1 MKKVLIF
8 SNGEQIGDGILKLPI
23 VYQLKD
29 RFPNYEI
36 HWMTDTIYTE
46 YNKRLKKFTSN
57 HIDKIWE
64 KAKLNPFFWK
74 KISNVYNLNNEEFDI
89 IIDTQKAVP
98 RTIALKRLKTKI
110 FISSTANWLFSNL
123 KPKDFSKGRKFYVKS
138 ITEMLDLVSDFKNK
152 KEFKLDIPQSLI
164 KTLKKLFDPSKK
176 YIGIAPGS
184 HEARKI
190 WPIDRYLEVAKFY
203 EKKGFVIVFFLGPE
217 EQNLKKIIVNMLDEP
232 LFPEEDIKDY
242 SGIEVVMA
250 STYYLDIAITNDSG
264 TGQMLSTN
272 ICPLL
277 KICGPVSAIKFINN
291 QFTNIDFI
299 ASQSFGGDDINL
311 ITTDA
316 VINKIDKILDSEAL

>member
-46 YNKRLKKFTSN
+46 YNQRLKKFTSN
-57 HIDKIWE
+57 YIDKIWE

-110 FISSTANWLFSNL
+110 FISSAANWFFSNL
-123 KPKDFSKGRKFYVKS
+123 KPKAFSKERKFYIKS
-138 ITEMLDLVSDFKNK
+138 IIEMLDLVSNYEDE
-152 KEFKLDIPQSLI
+152 KEFEIDIPQAI
-164 KTLKKLFDPSKK
+164 TETLNKLFDPSKK

-184 HEARKI
+184 NTPTRI
-190 WPIDRYLEVAKFY
+190 WSFDKYLEVAKFY
-203 EKKGFVIVFFLGPE
+203 EKKDFNIVFFLGPE
-217 EQNLKKIIVNMLDEP
+217 EQNLRKEIIDVIDNP
-232 LFPEEDIKDY
+232 LFPEEEVENY
-242 SGIEVVMA
+242 PGIEVVMA
-250 STYYLDIAITNDSG
+250 STNYLDIAITNDSG

-272 ICPLL
+272 MCPLL
-277 KICGPVSAIKFINN
+277 KICGPTSAVKFLND
-291 QFTNIDFI
+291 QFTNINFI
-299 ASQSFGGDDINL
+299 ASQSFGGDDIDL
-311 ITTDA
+311 ITSDA
-316 VINKIDKILDSEAL
+316 VNNEIDKILDS

>member
-46 YNKRLKKFTSN
+46 YNQRLNKFTLN

-64 KAKLNPFFWK
+64 KAKLSPFFWK
-74 KISNVYNLNNEEFDI
+74 KISNVYDLSNEEFDI

-110 FISSTANWLFSNL
+110 FISSSANWFFSKF
-123 KPKDFSKGRKFYVKS
+123 KPKKLSKKRKFYVKS
-138 ITEMLDLVSDFKNK
+138 IIEMLDLVSNYEAK
-152 KEFKLDIPQSLI
+152 KEFAIDIPQAI
-164 KTLKKLFDPSKK
+164 TETLNKLFDPSKK

-184 HEARKI
+184 NTPKRI
-190 WPIDRYLEVAKFY
+190 WSFDNYLKVAKHY
-203 EKKGFVIVFFLGPE
+203 EKKNFNIVFFLGPE
-217 EQNLKKIIVNMLDEP
+217 EQNLRKEIVNTIDKP
-232 LFPEEDIKDY
+232 LFPEEEVKNY
-242 SGIEVVMA
+242 PGIEVVMA
-250 STYYLDIAITNDSG
+250 STNYLDIAITNDGG

-272 ICPLL
+272 MCPLL
-277 KICGPVSAIKFINN
+277 KICGPTSAVKFLND
-291 QFTNIDFI
+291 QFTNINFI
-299 ASQSFGGDDINL
+299 ASQSFGGDDIDL
-311 ITTDA
+311 ITSDA
-316 VINKIDKILDSEAL
+316 VINEIDKILDS